1 MSYLLDGMNEDL
13 NRIINKPLVPPID
26 NTNIDF
32 DVKLY
37 ILKELANLSWENH
50 KKRNDSVINDI
61 FCGLYKSHLVCPCGN
76 KSDIFEPFTSL
87 TVLLYYFSYQYLIKK
102 KKKIVMMKI

>member
-32 DVKLY
+32 DV
-37 ILKELANLSWENH
+37 
-50 KKRNDSVINDI
+50 
-61 FCGLYKSHLVCPCGN
+61 
-76 KSDIFEPFTSL
+76 
-87 TVLLYYFSYQYLIKK
+87 
-102 KKKIVMMKI
+102 